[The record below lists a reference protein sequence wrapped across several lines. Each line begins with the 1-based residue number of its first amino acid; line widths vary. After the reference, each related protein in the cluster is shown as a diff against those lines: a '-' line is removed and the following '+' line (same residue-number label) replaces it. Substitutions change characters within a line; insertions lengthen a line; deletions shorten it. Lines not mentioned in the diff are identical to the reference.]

1 MLQSAK
7 FTRCHEVT
15 KRWEGG
21 WSDHP
26 ADPGGKTMYGV
37 TEAVY
42 HAWLKKHGKALKP
55 VRQISM
61 AEAELIYYDE
71 YWVPCGGPKLA
82 VGVDLATYDA
92 SVNSG
97 VSRGRKWLLASI
109 GGPDHQTV
117 KRICAKRLGFMQSL
131 AIWKTFGKG
140 WARRVADIEAKGV
153 AWALA
158 AANDGYIVQQQ
169 LEDEADAARKTS
181 GKQATGAAGAGGGG
195 AIGADQAAQFGD
207 WIAAGIAIAAAAALA
222 WLIIRAIINKRRAE
236 AYEREAA
243 HA

>member
-1 MLQSAK
+1 
-7 FTRCHEVT
+7 EVT

-61 AEAELIYYDE
+61 EEAELIYYDE

-82 VGVDLATYDA
+82 IGVDLATYDA

-97 VSRGRKWLLASI
+97 VSRARKWLLASI
-109 GGPDHQTV
+109 GGPDHETV
-117 KRICAKRLGFMQSL
+117 KRICAKRLGFMRSL
-131 AIWKTFGKG
+131 NIWNTFGRG
-140 WARRVADIEAKGV
+140 WARRVADIEANGV
-153 AWALA
+153 AWALT
-158 AANDGYIVQQQ
+158 AANDNSDLVKQQ
-169 LEDEADAARKTS
+169 LGDEADKARSQARK
-181 GKQATGAAGAGGGG
+181 QTGAAAGAGGGG
-195 AIGADQAAQFGD
+195 AISIDQGAQLGD
-207 WIAAGIAIAAAAALA
+207 WILAGIAFVAFAALA
-222 WLIIRAIINKRRAE
+222 FFIIRAVINTPRAT
-236 AYEREAA
+236 AYALDAA
-243 HA
+243 NA